1 MSGAWLAFAALTGM
15 VLYSGYKVVTSPL
28 ITHAAL
34 YLATALVGVAGFF
47 LMLESEFL
55 AVVQVLVYV
64 GAVMTVI
71 IFAIMLSDVPAL
83 QGDPQATLVSRLL
96 SRRFGSVPALVSAG
110 VLALVLIGYGSV
122 RWAAAPLGGAPE
134 AVHPLLHDTTA
145 QGSTGVIGR
154 ALFTTYLVPFEVASL
169 LLLAAMVGAI
179 VLTRRERGAA
189 EKAAAGKA
197 GAGAAAAAPAVEGA
211 AEERGGAQFWP

>member
-15 VLYSGYKVVTSPL
+15 VLYSAYKVVSTPL

-83 QGDPQATLVSRLL
+83 VGDREASFVSRLL
-96 SRRFGSVPALVSAG
+96 SKRYGSLPALVSAG
-110 VLALVLIGYGSV
+110 VLALVLIAYGSV
-122 RWAAAPLGGAPE
+122 RWAAAPLKGAPE

-145 QGSTGVIGR
+145 LGSTGVIGR
-154 ALFTTYLVPFEVASL
+154 ALFSTYLVPFEVASL

-179 VLTRRERGAA
+179 VLTKRDARDVPRLAPAA
-189 EKAAAGKA
+189 ER
-197 GAGAAAAAPAVEGA
+197 ETE
-211 AEERGGAQFWP
+211 AEERGGAKFWP